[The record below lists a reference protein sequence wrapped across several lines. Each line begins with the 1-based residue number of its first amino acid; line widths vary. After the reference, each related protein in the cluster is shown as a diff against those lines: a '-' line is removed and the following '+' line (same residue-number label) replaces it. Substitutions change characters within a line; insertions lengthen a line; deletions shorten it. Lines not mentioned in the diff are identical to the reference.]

1 MPGTDNRGDV
11 AMPDTGNR
19 GTDSTRDHT
28 RRTCL
33 VVARQPMLAV
43 MPARLRDLLVLPH
56 LLAHLRHRDLQL
68 DLPAVLFQVLC
79 RAPRRRSVSVV
90 KAKKNGKCMRI
101 QAFSI
106 APCQYRIARRLR
118 GKVVPVYPTECRT
131 CLGSRL
137 VAGDAARQYRTSH
150 SATGHR
156 IAKA

>member
-101 QAFSI
+101 QAFSYLLLCRRCTSRGTLCRVPGSII
-106 APCQYRIARRLR
+106 ALP
-118 GKVVPVYPTECRT
+118 
-131 CLGSRL
+131 L
-137 VAGDAARQYRTSH
+137 VS
-150 SATGHR
+150 TG
-156 IAKA
+156 